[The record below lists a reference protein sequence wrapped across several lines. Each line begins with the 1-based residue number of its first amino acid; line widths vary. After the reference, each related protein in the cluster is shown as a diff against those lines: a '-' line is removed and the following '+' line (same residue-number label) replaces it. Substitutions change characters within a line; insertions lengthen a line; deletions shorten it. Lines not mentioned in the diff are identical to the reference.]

1 MRYHWDDRGGAFFE
15 LNQNPL
21 DQSMR
26 DATVVVGVVKF
37 HLRNWDAL
45 IHCFDTYFG
54 QSKELILLRLKEDH
68 YFNSFLPTQENE

>member
-1 MRYHWDDRGGAFFE
+1 
-15 LNQNPL
+15 
-21 DQSMR
+21 MR

-54 QSKELILLRLKEDH
+54 QYKELILLRLKEDH